1 MKNRLSRFY
10 SKQKNKNG
18 KTSDAGKGLIL
29 FVETSEAI
37 RAEKILQKAGYQVR
51 MVAPPYHLRKGCDLA
66 VEFSL
71 IEQLGIERSLRE
83 GGGSLLEVMP
93 ISEETLKPV
102 EIVKKTDFGRW
113 LMIRAA
119 NMKITFDKET
129 GEIVNVSGGGCP
141 DVPYLAS
148 EMIGKNLNQALS
160 PKEIGHTV
168 CAYALNIAFENAKK
182 SKVTVHSSR
191 VHSSRLESDED

>member
-1 MKNRLSRFY
+1 MIKKLSRFY
-10 SKQKNKNG
+10 SKPNRKSRKI
-18 KTSDAGKGLIL
+18 SDAGKGLIL

-37 RAEKILQKAGYQVR
+37 RAEKILQKAGYRVR

-66 VEFSL
+66 VEFPL
-71 IEQLGIERSLRE
+71 IEQLGIERSLKE
-83 GGGSLLEVMP
+83 AGNQPLEVMP
-93 ISEETLKPV
+93 ISEETLRPV

-141 DVPYLAS
+141 DVPYLAG
-148 EMIGKNLNQALS
+148 EMIGKSLNQAPS
-160 PKEIGHTV
+160 PKEIGQTV
-168 CAYALNIAFENAKK
+168 CAYALNIAFENAQK
-182 SKVTVHSSR
+182 SRVTFHNSR
-191 VHSSRLESDED
+191 VHSSGLESDED